1 MKIVPSISNF
11 YVKMAQLIMISRM
24 NITSP
29 CLQFQ
34 IIENTEDLRVP
45 LNFKDYGF
53 RITKFSK

>member
-1 MKIVPSISNF
+1 
-11 YVKMAQLIMISRM
+11 MAQLIMISRM